1 MSKVT
6 TTQFTITG
14 KSGTIY
20 SFDIYTTD
28 TKFKAIGGIY
38 IFTKRFQ
45 GTDQK
50 FYHVIIYCGKAEDL
64 STRFNDHHKQDCIDK
79 NKANCICIKSVST
92 ETERIEIE
100 TDILNGNNF
109 KCNEV
114 LN

>member
-1 MSKVT
+1 MGKVT
-6 TTQFTITG
+6 TGQFTITG
-14 KSGTIY
+14 KSGTTY

-28 TKFKAIGGIY
+28 TKFNATGGIY
-38 IFTKRFQ
+38 IFTRRYQ

-50 FYHVIIYCGKAEDL
+50 FHHDIIYCGKAEDL

-79 NKANCICIKSVST
+79 NKANCICIKAVST
-92 ETERIEIE
+92 EKERTEIE
-100 TDILNGNNF
+100 TDILKGNNF